1 MTLNQI
7 LKDAIKELQSNNIED
22 AEFDAREILL
32 KLIDIDMANFLSKAD
47 EEMEKF
53 FDKNDISEILTN
65 FEQMIQ
71 YRKAHYPLQYI
82 LGETYFCGL
91 RFNVDENVLIPRFDT
106 EVLVE
111 KVLSDN
117 MDRNKTVLDMCTG
130 SGCIAISLAELG
142 GFKNIVASDI
152 SMQALKVASDNADE
166 LINNHNIEDE
176 MNQHIYFVQSDMFN
190 DLIKVKEQTGIEKF
204 DIITCNPPYI
214 KTDVIETLSEEVRK
228 FEPKIAL
235 DGDKDGLKY
244 YKNIAKNAKD
254 YLTQKGK
261 IYLEIGY
268 DQADEVRKI
277 FEKEKYKS
285 IDIIKDLSGNDR
297 VAIIT
302 L

>member
-1 MTLNQI
+1 MTLNKI
-7 LKDAIKELQSNNIED
+7 LKEGIEELKNNNIDD

-47 EEMEKF
+47 EEME
-53 FDKNDISEILTN
+53 DIYDRDDISEILTN
-65 FEQMIQ
+65 YERMIQ

-111 KVLSDN
+111 RVLQDN

-142 GFKNIVASDI
+142 GFKNIIASDI
-152 SMQALKVASDNADE
+152 SMEALKIASENADE
-166 LINNHNIEDE
+166 IINNKNYDDE
-176 MNQHIYFVQSDMFN
+176 MTQHIYFVQSDMFD
-190 DLIKVKEQTGIEKF
+190 DLEKVKQKTGIEKF

-214 KTDVIETLSEEVRK
+214 KTNIIKTLSDEVKK
-228 FEPKIAL
+228 FEPRIAL
-235 DGDKDGLKY
+235 DGDEDGLKF
-244 YKNIAKNAKD
+244 YKNIATNAKKFLND
-254 YLTQKGK
+254 NGK

-268 DQADEVRKI
+268 DQATEVKKI
-277 FEKEKYKS
+277 FEKEKY
-285 IDIIKDLSGNDR
+285 IIEDIVKDLSGNDR
-297 VAIIT
+297 VIVVR
-302 L
+302 